1 MSDFFNIIKI
11 KQMIKITAADVKKL
25 RAATGAGMM
34 DCKNSLVE
42 AEGDFDK
49 AISILRKKGQKVAD
63 KRADRESSEG
73 VAIAKINE
81 NKTLG
86 VAIVLACETDFVGKN
101 DDFVALANSFVDIAL
116 NTDNKEDFLNADFGG
131 MTVAEKLIEQTG
143 VIGEKLEITAFEKVE
158 APYVGSYIHG
168 NKIAAIVG
176 LSAVIDKADVLTRDL
191 AMQAASM
198 GATTLSYKD
207 FDPEFVASETEA
219 RIAVIEKENIELGRL
234 GKTLKNIPKYIS
246 MAQLTENVLAK
257 ATEDAKA
264 ELKAEGKPEQ
274 IWDKILPGKLER
286 FISDNTT
293 LDQEK
298 CLLDQDFIKDAKK
311 NVSEYVKT
319 YGDVEVASFSRVE
332 LG

>member
-1 MSDFFNIIKI
+1 
-11 KQMIKITAADVKKL
+11 MIKITAADVKKL

-116 NTDNKEDFLNADFGG
+116 NTDNKEDFLNADFEG

-176 LSAVIDKADVLTRDL
+176 LSAAIDKADVLTRDL

-234 GKTLKNIPKYIS
+234 GKTLKNVPQYIS
-246 MAQLTENVLAK
+246 MAQLTENILAK

-274 IWDKILPGKLER
+274 IWDRILPGKLER

-293 LDQEK
+293 LDQEQ

-311 NVSEYVKT
+311 NVAEYVKT